1 MFFAG
6 SRYETTPEATHV
18 DAQGRER
25 RYKRLRRLTSPP
37 AQRTHVVTRED
48 RLDRLAFSLYADPE
62 QFWRIADAN
71 DGMLPEELTEELG
84 RRLLIPL
91 L

>member
-1 MFFAG
+1 MFFPG

-18 DAQGRER
+18 DDQGRER
-25 RYKRLRRLTSPP
+25 RYKRLRRLTDRP
-37 AQRTHVVTRED
+37 AQRSHVVTRED
-48 RLDRLAFSLYADPE
+48 RLDRLAFAVYADPE